1 MIKFILSLLILSMI
15 NGVLISNEIKNP
27 DKPVKGLWDF
37 KLEKIWSVEFAGNEP
52 LADVNKIKCDNK
64 DNIYTYDKKHEKLFV
79 FNSQGKYLYNIGK
92 KGEGPGEY
100 NYISNFYIFKK
111 YIIIA
116 DHEKLHYFLNN
127 GKYIKTIKVPKLY
140 NKLPAFFI
148 SKNEF
153 LYIPNGTNNINLYD
167 IPINKVKT
175 IYGDKKN
182 KGYKKIIESGNN
194 VTITLVSEDK
204 PKLIMGRQTDA
215 NIIFLGKNDIYKINS
230 LDFNGNENFC
240 FSIFNRTRKLIT
252 QKIKEKKADKMM
264 KDFKGLSQDPKM
276 IKKWLI
282 KKMPDYFTF
291 FKNIYIDKKGLVLVY
306 VENFN
311 KLNCQEFDV
320 FSPDGKYIYKSR
332 IKFPKDTIIKGNGVV
347 FNKNSIIVFLED
359 SEGNS
364 KLIKYKIK
372 LPLI

>member
-1 MIKFILSLLILSMI
+1 
-15 NGVLISNEIKNP
+15 
-27 DKPVKGLWDF
+27 
-37 KLEKIWSVEFAGNEP
+37 
-52 LADVNKIKCDNK
+52 
-64 DNIYTYDKKHEKLFV
+64 
-79 FNSQGKYLYNIGK
+79 
-92 KGEGPGEY
+92 
-100 NYISNFYIFKK
+100 
-111 YIIIA
+111 
-116 DHEKLHYFLNN
+116 
-127 GKYIKTIKVPKLY
+127 
-140 NKLPAFFI
+140 
-148 SKNEF
+148 
-153 LYIPNGTNNINLYD
+153 
-167 IPINKVKT
+167 
-175 IYGDKKN
+175 
-182 KGYKKIIESGNN
+182 
-194 VTITLVSEDK
+194 
-204 PKLIMGRQTDA
+204 
-215 NIIFLGKNDIYKINS
+215 LGKNDIYKINS